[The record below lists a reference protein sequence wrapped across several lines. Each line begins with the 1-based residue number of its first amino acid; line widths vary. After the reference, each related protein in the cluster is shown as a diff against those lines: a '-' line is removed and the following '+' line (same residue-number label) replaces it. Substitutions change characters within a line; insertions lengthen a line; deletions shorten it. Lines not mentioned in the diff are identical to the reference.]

1 MMRSRIFAL
10 ALPGLLLFANV
21 VGAQD
26 GWTGLDDPLTTD
38 RPDFTESTSTIPR
51 GHFQIEGGTTLNRVE
66 DEDSTTFGELL
77 VRIGMGDSWE
87 LRLGAGSYSRV
98 ETAGDT
104 VSGRDDPSVG
114 VKIRFTEDAD
124 QLAPGQ
130 PAASLILLTSIPEGD
145 DELTA
150 DEWVPEA
157 KLALG
162 WSLSPRLSLS
172 SNLNY
177 AYAVDDAGDAE
188 RFHQLGASL
197 SGAFSV
203 TGRIGTFLEWYG
215 FSEEAEDGPS
225 THYLNGG
232 VTFLIHNDLQIDAR
246 VGTGLNDADPD
257 WFVGIGGGIRF

>member
-1 MMRSRIFAL
+1 MRSLIFAL
-10 ALPGLLLFANV
+10 ALPGLLVAAV
-21 VGAQD
+21 AVAQE
-26 GWTGLDDPLTTD
+26 GWSGLDDSLTTD

-51 GHFQIEGGTTLNRVE
+51 GHFQIEGGTTLTRVE
-66 DEDSTTFGELL
+66 DEDSTSFGELL

-104 VSGRDDPSVG
+104 VSGLDDPSVG
-114 VKIRFTEDAD
+114 VKIRFTEDAE

-130 PAASLILLTSIPEGD
+130 PAASLIFLTSIPEGD
-145 DELTA
+145 DGLTQ

-162 WSLSPRLSLS
+162 WSLTPRFSLS

-177 AYAVDDAGDAE
+177 AYAVDDAE
-188 RFHQLGASL
+188 RFHQLAATL
-197 SGAFSV
+197 SGGFSV
-203 TGRIGTFLEWYG
+203 TDRLGTYLEWYG

-232 VTFLIHNDLQIDAR
+232 VTYLINSDLQIDAR

-257 WFVGIGGGIRF
+257 WFVGIGAGVRF